1 MKKQMLK
8 RKKEKLIIKIV
19 KLLEGT
25 FELDESSCHGIQS
38 MLGIVHFFAYEIFK
52 IQFQKSG
59 QVSRE
64 KIMGIL

>member
-1 MKKQMLK
+1 MLR
-8 RKKEKLIIKIV
+8 RKKEKLIKIV
-19 KLLEGT
+19 KLLKGT

-52 IQFQKSG
+52 IWFQKSG